1 MQSRFSHIRA
11 MLAYGVSAGLLTA
24 VASVAYLLFRANQE
38 VEVLQTPVPKNSL
51 GFQDYTY
58 TARSAEYFPYLVTL
72 PADVI
77 ILVFVTIAAF
87 LSARHTR
94 DRFAG
99 FGAALIA
106 FFCGFV
112 LYATASAL
120 VATYLLEPAVPFGDL
135 SLVGS
140 TVSALAICFA
150 PVLVLA
156 AGCAA
161 WAISWAL
168 PEYRQ

>member
-1 MQSRFSHIRA
+1 
-11 MLAYGVSAGLLTA
+11 MLAYGLSFGLLAA
-24 VASVAYLLFRANQE
+24 VASTAYLLFRAYQE

-72 PADVI
+72 PTDVI
-77 ILVFVTIAAF
+77 ILICVTIAAF

-94 DRFAG
+94 NRSAG

-106 FFCGFV
+106 FFCSIV
-112 LYATASAL
+112 LYATASVL
-120 VATYLLEPAVPFGDL
+120 VAKYLLEPAIPFGDL

-140 TVSALAICFA
+140 TVPALAICIA
-150 PVLVLA
+150 PVLVLT
-156 AGCAA
+156 AGCAE
-161 WAISWAL
+161 WAVSWAL
-168 PEYRQ
+168 PEHRQ